1 MSRSAPEKVTPRHRE
16 RRAYVYI
23 RQSTPKQVREN
34 RAGQENQYALVE
46 RALALG
52 WPRERIH
59 IIDDDLGRS
68 GQDGQRRGFQEL
80 VSAVSLGH
88 VGLILAYE
96 ASRLAR
102 SNADWYT
109 LLDLA
114 TVVGALLADTDGVF
128 DPRDYNDRLLLGLR
142 GMLSEA
148 ELHLLRLRMDAGRL
162 RQVEAGTYRQHLPT
176 GLVRLPDGRV
186 VKDPDRQVQ
195 HAIELVFARFAALGS
210 CQKVMRS
217 FRDDGLLLPRHQTS
231 GLHAGQLLWKR
242 PAEAA
247 IYDILRNP
255 AYAGAFV
262 YGRRTGRPGR
272 RPGQRG
278 QLRHKAMGEWTAIHR
293 DVYPA
298 YLRWEEFVAN
308 QARMSDNASAH
319 ARRAAGAP
327 RAGAALLPGLVVC
340 GHCGRQMRTVYKPQ
354 TRYCCNAISAGFG
367 APMCLHLDGACIED
381 AVVAAFFQA
390 LAPAELDLLDEV
402 LTAQQADHERVL
414 RQHDEQVTRA
424 EYEARL
430 ARRQYLAVDPDN
442 RLVAGE
448 LERRWEQALAALAA
462 AREAAELARAT
473 APPTPA
479 LDPAL
484 RAQLRDVGPRLPELW
499 ASGRLSVVHKKALL
513 RSLIRRVILTRP
525 AADRIAIK
533 VVWVSGAYTELA
545 ARPPI
550 WRTADLEDYERLV
563 ARVRDLSAAGHQDR
577 AIARRLTAEGFHA
590 ARSEGVDAEVVGKIR
605 RGLGQ
610 PSLTEQCR
618 RAAKIDGQWTVYGLA
633 RELGVDRD
641 WLYRRLYRGT
651 LAASRHPTTGH
662 YLIPDDPQ
670 LLARLRAAVARNSH
684 R

>member
-59 IIDDDLGRS
+59 VIDDDLGQS

-88 VGLILAYE
+88 VGLILAFE

-102 SNADWYT
+102 NNADWYT

-186 VKDPDRQVQ
+186 AKDPDRQVQ
-195 HAIELVFARFAALGS
+195 HAIALVFARFAALGS

-217 FRDDGLLLPRHQTS
+217 LRDDGLLLPRHQTS

-242 PAEAA
+242 PSEAA

-278 QLRHKAMGEWTAIHR
+278 QLRHREMGEWIAIRH

-298 YLRWEEFVAN
+298 YLGWEEFVAN
-308 QARMSDNASAH
+308 QARMSDNASTH
-319 ARRAAGAP
+319 ARRARGAP
-327 RAGAALLPGLVVC
+327 REGAALLSGLVAC
-340 GHCGRQMRTVYKPQ
+340 GHCGRQLRTVYKPQ
-354 TRYCCNAISAGFG
+354 TRYCCNAVSDEFG
-367 APMCLHLDGACIED
+367 APMCLHLDGASIEA
-381 AVVAAFFQA
+381 AVVAAFFAA

-402 LTAQQADHERVL
+402 QTEQQADHERLL
-414 RQHDEQVTRA
+414 RQHTEQVARA
-424 EYEARL
+424 EYEVRL
-430 ARRQYLAVDPDN
+430 AQRQYLAVDPDN
-442 RLVAGE
+442 RLVAAE
-448 LERRWEQALAALAA
+448 LGRRWEQALQALAA
-462 AREAAELARAT
+462 AREAAERACAT
-473 APPTPA
+473 LPPPPA

-499 ASGRLSVVHKKALL
+499 ASGRLTVVHKKELL

-533 VVWVSGAYTELA
+533 IVWVSGAYSEVE

-550 WRTADLEDYERLV
+550 WRTADLERYE
-563 ARVRDLSAAGHQDR
+563 
-577 AIARRLTAEGFHA
+577 
-590 ARSEGVDAEVVGKIR
+590 
-605 RGLGQ
+605 
-610 PSLTEQCR
+610 
-618 RAAKIDGQWTVYGLA
+618 
-633 RELGVDRD
+633 
-641 WLYRRLYRGT
+641 
-651 LAASRHPTTGH
+651 
-662 YLIPDDPQ
+662 Q
-670 LLARLRAAVARNSH
+670 L
-684 R
+684 